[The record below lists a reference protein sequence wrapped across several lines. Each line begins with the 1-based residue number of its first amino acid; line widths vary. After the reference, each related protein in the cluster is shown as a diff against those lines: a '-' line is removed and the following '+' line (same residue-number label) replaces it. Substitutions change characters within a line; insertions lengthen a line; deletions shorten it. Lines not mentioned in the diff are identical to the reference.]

1 MNRWLAELRQ
11 ALRQLRRYPGFAVN
25 AIATMALGIA
35 SVTAVYALVE
45 AILLEP
51 LPIPEPEQVVA
62 VHRYGAREA
71 HLSLPDVI
79 WLREHWGAAA
89 AIATVSP
96 DFALDRTDG
105 ELPVRVRATLVES
118 DYFRVVSLPPLLG
131 RLLQPADDQV
141 GAPPVVVLGERYWR
155 TQFAADPAV
164 LGRVLVLSGIS
175 ATVVGV
181 AADAAD
187 IAEREADLWAPLPP
201 FAPWAPGSPGS
212 NTFEAVARLDAAR
225 APEAARAELQT
236 VSRELATL
244 RDNADKVLDV
254 TSWLSYHTAGARE
267 GLWLLLVAAGLLL
280 ALATA
285 NVAALVL
292 VRTVRREAELSLR
305 HALGATRGAILR
317 QLLAEGCWIGA
328 AGALLG
334 IAMAYLAFELIRAQ
348 AAFALPRLAGADLDG
363 SVLFAALSCTGVSVL
378 FFSALPAWRVRSERS
393 TARAIGIGQSRS
405 AARTLR
411 ALITL
416 EVALASALLGS
427 ALLLAQSFV
436 ALNALPLG
444 FNPGGVTTGDVVL
457 PDARYADRE
466 AQTRAFTTMVDAL
479 AQAPGVRNAAMVVGP
494 PLSGGQGI
502 SHTLLIEGR
511 ELGDANAAYRPF
523 LGDYF
528 SAMGVLLRAGRAI
541 APGDA
546 SGERIAWVNE
556 AFVRR
561 FLSQQDPLQARVSWL
576 PGEAGPDPQPRWM
589 RVVGVV
595 SDVRGSSLRSDDRP
609 TVYAPYTQRE
619 ANWIGFGTLV
629 ARVEGDPG
637 TYRDTLARAV
647 VAGDP
652 ALALGDVA
660 TMDARSER
668 ALAGDRYLLQLVGLF
683 AAFALLLGLQGV
695 FSVVAFAAQQRR
707 TEIGIRLALGA
718 RPAQAMQVLV
728 RATLPQIIVGTLI
741 GLALTV
747 LAGRLLGS
755 MLYGVTAFDPLALTL
770 TALVLLGA
778 GASAA
783 WLPARRS
790 SHVDLT
796 ETLRS

>member
-1 MNRWLAELRQ
+1 MSRWLAELRQ

-25 AIATMALGIA
+25 AIVTMALGIA

-51 LPIPEPEQVVA
+51 LPIPAPEQVVA
-62 VHRYGAREA
+62 VHRYGARDA

-105 ELPVRVRATLVES
+105 ELPVRVRATLVEA
-118 DYFRVVSLPPLLG
+118 DYFRVVPLPPLLG
-131 RLLQPADDQV
+131 RLLQRSDDQV

-155 TQFAADPAV
+155 QQFAADPQV

-187 IAEREADLWAPLPP
+187 IGESDTDLWAPLPP

-212 NTFEAVARLDAAR
+212 NTFAAVARLDATR
-225 APEAARAELQT
+225 APAEARTELQA
-236 VSRELATL
+236 VSRALATL
-244 RDNADKVLDV
+244 RDNDGKVLDA
-254 TSWLSYHTAGARE
+254 TPWLSYHTAGARE
-267 GLWLLLVAAGLLL
+267 GLWLLLAAAGLLL

-292 VRTVRREAELSLR
+292 VRTVKREAELSLR

-334 IAMAYLAFELIRAQ
+334 IVLASVAFELIRAQ

-363 SVLFAALSCTGVSVL
+363 SVLLMALLSTGVSVL
-378 FFSALPAWRVRSERS
+378 LFSALPAWRVRSERS
-393 TARAIGIGQSRS
+393 TARASGIGQSRS
-405 AARTLR
+405 TARSLR
-411 ALITL
+411 MLITL

-436 ALNALPLG
+436 ALSALPLG

-457 PDARYADRE
+457 PDARYNDRE
-466 AQTRAFTTMVDAL
+466 TQTRAFTAMVDAL
-479 AQAPGVRNAAMVVGP
+479 AQAPGVREAALVVGP

-528 SAMGVLLRAGRAI
+528 AAMGVPLRAGRAI
-541 APGDA
+541 EPGDA
-546 SGERIAWVNE
+546 GGERVAWVNE

-561 FLSQQDPLQARVSWL
+561 FLATQDPLRARVSWL
-576 PGEAGPDPQPRWM
+576 PGEAGPDPLPRWM

-595 SDVRGSSLRSDDRP
+595 SDVRGSSLRSDDQP

-619 ANWIGFGTLV
+619 ASWIGFGTLV

-637 TYRDTLARAV
+637 AYRDTLARAV
-647 VAGDP
+647 IAGDP
-652 ALALGDVA
+652 ALALGEVA
-660 TMDARSER
+660 TMNQRSER
-668 ALAGDRYLLQLVGLF
+668 VLASDRYVLQLVGMF
-683 AAFALLLGLQGV
+683 ATFALLLGLQGV

-707 TEIGIRLALGA
+707 TEMGVRLALGA
-718 RPAQAMQVLV
+718 CPAQAMQVLV
-728 RATLPQIIVGTLI
+728 RATLPQILAGTTL
-741 GLALTV
+741 GLALTI
-747 LAGRLLGS
+747 LGGRMLGS
-755 MLYGVTAFDPLALTL
+755 LLYGVTAFDPLTLTL
-770 TALVLLGA
+770 TALLLLGA
-778 GASAA
+778 GAVAA
-783 WLPARRS
+783 WLPARGAGRI
-790 SHVDLT
+790 DLT

>member
-1 MNRWLAELRQ
+1 MSRWLAELRQ
-11 ALRQLRRYPGFAVN
+11 ALRQLRRYPGFAAN

-62 VHRYGAREA
+62 VHRYGARDA

-79 WLREHWGAAA
+79 WLREHWRAAA
-89 AIATVSP
+89 AISTVSP
-96 DFALDRTDG
+96 GFALDRTDG
-105 ELPVRVRATLVES
+105 ELPVRVQATLVEA
-118 DYFRVVSLPPLLG
+118 DYFRVVPLPPLMG

-155 TQFAADPAV
+155 QQFAADPAV

-181 AADAAD
+181 AADATD
-187 IAEREADLWAPLPP
+187 IAESDADLWAPLPP

-212 NTFEAVARLDAAR
+212 NTFEAVARLDAAQ
-225 APEAARAELQT
+225 APEAARSELQT
-236 VSRELATL
+236 VSRELAAL
-244 RDNADKVLDV
+244 RENDSKVLDA
-254 TSWLSYHTAGARE
+254 TPWLSYHTAGARE

-334 IAMAYLAFELIRAQ
+334 IALAYLAFELIRAQ

-363 SVLFAALSCTGVSVL
+363 SVLLAALLCTGVSVL

-393 TARAIGIGQSRS
+393 TARATGIGQSRS
-405 AARTLR
+405 AARSLR
-411 ALITL
+411 VLITL

-479 AQAPGVRNAAMVVGP
+479 GQAPGVREAAMVVGP
-494 PLSGGQGI
+494 PLSDGQGI

-511 ELGDANAAYRPF
+511 DLGDANAAFRPF

-528 SAMGVLLRAGRAI
+528 AAMGVPLRAGRDVEQ
-541 APGDA
+541 GDA
-546 SGERIAWVNE
+546 SGERVAWVNE

-609 TVYAPYTQRE
+609 TVYAPYAQRE

-637 TYRDTLARAV
+637 AYRDTLARAV

-652 ALALGDVA
+652 ALALGEVA
-660 TMDARSER
+660 TMVERSAR
-668 ALAGDRYLLQLVGLF
+668 ALASDRYLLQLVGLF
-683 AAFALLLGLQGV
+683 ASLALLLGLQGV
-695 FSVVAFAAQQRR
+695 FSVVAFAARQRR

-718 RPAQAMQVLV
+718 RPAQAMRVLV
-728 RATLPQIIVGTLI
+728 GATLPQIIVGTLI

-747 LAGRLLGS
+747 LAGRMLGS
-755 MLYGVTAFDPLALTL
+755 VLYGVTAFDPLALTL

-783 WLPARRS
+783 WLPARS
-790 SHVDLT
+790 AGQVDLT
-796 ETLRS
+796 ETLRN